1 MTSKEFNRAKGELG
15 ERVGEDY
22 LKKQGYEI
30 IERNVRSPF
39 GEIDLV
45 ANHRGTLVFI
55 EVKTRRDSAF
65 GYPEEAVDTRKKHRL
80 IRLASWYLAQHPGVQ
95 PSVRFDVLAVQRE
108 GHDHGIRLTQNAF
121 EL

>member
-1 MTSKEFNRAKGELG
+1 MTSKEFNRAKGAQG

-30 IERNVRSPF
+30 LERNVHSPF

-45 ANHRGTLVFI
+45 ANHRGALVFI
-55 EVKTRRDSAF
+55 EVKTRRDNTF
-65 GYPEEAVDTRKKHRL
+65 GSPEEAVDRRKNERL
-80 IRLASWYLAQHPGVQ
+80 TRLASWYLAQHPGAQ
-95 PSVRFDVLAVQRE
+95 PSVRFDVLAIQRE
-108 GHDHGIRLTQNAF
+108 GRDHGIRLIQNAF